1 VATVVL
7 LPGACHGGWWF
18 EPLVRRLGE
27 LGHEARAVTLA
38 GVGERADEL
47 TGRVT
52 LDSHVAETAELVAAE
67 AAEQVVLVGHSYA
80 GSVITGVADRIP
92 ARVGAL
98 LYLDAFV
105 PEDGDSCWSMT
116 NGEQRRWYIEGAGR
130 TGLAVDPL
138 PFFDSRATPHPLA
151 TLLQRSRLSG
161 AWRSIPIKHYAAAA
175 SPEWLPLS
183 PFVPTT
189 ERLRGDP
196 GWTVHDLP
204 VGHNVL
210 VNGPDLVL
218 DLILRLT

>member
-1 VATVVL
+1 MATVVL
-7 LPGACHGGWWF
+7 VPGACHGGWWF

-27 LGHEARAVTLA
+27 LGHHARAVTLA
-38 GVGERADEL
+38 GVSERADEL

-52 LDSHVAETAELVAAE
+52 LESHVAETVELVKAT

-80 GSVITGVADRIP
+80 GCVISGVADQVP
-92 ARVGAL
+92 ERVGAL

-105 PEDGDSCWSMT
+105 PEDGDSCWTMT
-116 NGEQRRWYIEGAGR
+116 NDEQRRWYIDGAGR

-161 AWRSIPIKHYAAAA
+161 AWRSVPVKHYAAAA
-175 SPEWLPLS
+175 APEWWAQS

-196 GWTVHDLP
+196 DWTVHDLP
-204 VGHNVL
+204 IGHNVL
-210 VNGPDLVL
+210 VNGPELVL
-218 DLILRLT
+218 EKILPLT

>member
-1 VATVVL
+1 MATVVL

-116 NGEQRRWYIEGAGR
+116 NDEQRRWYIEGAGR

-161 AWRSIPIKHYAAAA
+161 AWRSIPIKHYAARHRRSGCPCRRSYRPPSGCVATRA
-175 SPEWLPLS
+175 GPCTTSPS
-183 PFVPTT
+183 GTT
-189 ERLRGDP
+189 SWSTGRN
-196 GWTVHDLP
+196 WCW
-204 VGHNVL
+204 
-210 VNGPDLVL
+210 
-218 DLILRLT
+218 I